1 MRVRACVPE
10 EGRCQSWDRTGSE
23 SWRQGEGCED
33 ALAGDEGFS
42 CSEQRPAIGSHV
54 IRSKS
59 TLNPVYLL
67 FQSDMYA
74 FLITLLSFL
83 I

>member
-1 MRVRACVPE
+1 MGDEALSELGSDRQRE
-10 EGRCQSWDRTGSE
+10 LEG
-23 SWRQGEGCED
+23 WRDGGREGCEA

-42 CSEQRPAIGSHV
+42 CSEQRPVIGSHV
-54 IRSKS
+54 IQSKS

-74 FLITLLSFL
+74 FLITVLSFL